1 MKAFW
6 FLLCF
11 LSARSLPQNPHFSRA
26 RGAGEKKLDSN
37 EFNESYKNEII
48 KMKLIVLLTAGINC
62 GRERRFCAFL
72 APSLLLAGGSA
83 AWRRMPPSP
92 SARKR
97 AGGRLVAD
105 VETSHECKEKG
116 SKGSAIARDPRVVLG
131 TCELGQQSAVPCR
144 AVPCR
149 ATCSLPSAPT
159 PGWVCARNRRG
170 SSQNGCSCHQQP
182 VQLLPCVS

>member
-116 SKGSAIARDPRVVLG
+116 KMDVKS
-131 TCELGQQSAVPCR
+131 QSRFSTGMMEQFPKAAVWL
-144 AVPCR
+144 
-149 ATCSLPSAPT
+149 S
-159 PGWVCARNRRG
+159 GRNEYF
-170 SSQNGCSCHQQP
+170 
-182 VQLLPCVS
+182 